1 MPVTHDL
8 YADLGKTKEEV
19 AKLQQTDKRL
29 QSLITQYEDI
39 DRQVVDAENRAA
51 EDEEV
56 SQLKK
61 KRLATKNKI
70 VQAIE
75 HPGTQGAAKNF

>member
-1 MPVTHDL
+1 MPVTHNL

-19 AKLQQTDKRL
+19 TKLQQTDKRL

-51 EDEEV
+51 EDDEV